1 MFVIASALHLEEAFC
16 QSWKMYIVLKI
27 SLHAIDEIQKNL
39 KDGRDDAV

>member
-1 MFVIASALHLEEAFC
+1 MFVIVSALQLEEAFC
-16 QSWKMYIVLKI
+16 QYWKMYIVLKI